1 MTERQLAR
9 PLWGIFPLGARA
21 ELWNRANG
29 KRAIFRVFCRE
40 MSSGQWKL
48 IFRGMQW
55 KYFQVLSLLTGH
67 RMIPPMCGMGNG
79 RDGEKLLCNRCP
91 LKHEARERERGEML
105 YENMSTENIA
115 FGKPVERSTTYVSDT
130 WNICVVWVQPSITVY
145 NNLDPRHGRIHPMK
159 IDK

>member
-1 MTERQLAR
+1 MTEHQLAR
-9 PLWGIFPLGARA
+9 PLWRICPLGARA

-40 MSSGQWKL
+40 MFLGQLKL

-67 RMIPPMCGMGNG
+67 GMSPPVCRMGNG
-79 RDGEKLLCNRCP
+79 RDDEKFLCNRCP

-105 YENMSTENIA
+105 YENMPTENTAI
-115 FGKPVERSTTYVSDT
+115 GKPAERSTTDVLDT
-130 WNICVVWVQPSITVY
+130 WYICVVWAQPSITECT
-145 NNLDPRHGRIHPMK
+145 I
-159 IDK
+159 I